1 MAESELRAGFTGA
14 PRDPDRISAR
24 ASDAVHSVKEQALS
38 VKDAAVDHP
47 RSLTLA
53 LALAGVAGYLIGH
66 FAGFRAA
73 ERQLTPPK
81 PPRRRYW

>member
-14 PRDPDRISAR
+14 PRNPDTISAR
-24 ASDAVHSVKEQALS
+24 ATEAAHSVKEQALS
-38 VKDAAVDHP
+38 ARDAAVEHP
-47 RSLTLA
+47 HSLTMV

-66 FAGFRAA
+66 ITGFRSA
-73 ERQLTPPK
+73 ERQLAPQ

>member
-14 PRDPDRISAR
+14 PRNADTIAAR
-24 ASDAVHSVKEQALS
+24 AADAAHAVKEQALS
-38 VKDAAVDHP
+38 VKDAAADHP
-47 RSLTLA
+47 HSLTLA

-66 FAGFRAA
+66 LSGFRSA
-73 ERQLTPPK
+73 ERQLTPRE